1 MATNQYTPHTGSQLT
16 SGEGNNTTRTG
27 VSTNIIISVDGNA
40 VGAVTKLSIDESRSI
55 AMIDEVGTDG
65 HIDSV
70 PKSST
75 NVTGSC
81 TRTRFDNLRIAAA
94 FSRGFVHVAAQRR
107 PFDIMIFDIFA
118 ASEPGTLET
127 VGSGSDFG
135 EYLVT
140 TQIKNVWINKISVS
154 YNSGDFVIVEDM
166 SWEAEHIFS
175 FVNDTTGAATGSGS
189 SRKLPNV
196 YVDSFEAQADL
207 GLRRGALDA
216 AGLINAVE
224 NV

>member
-118 ASEPGTLET
+118 AREPET
-127 VGSGSDFG
+127 AGSDFS

-166 SWEAEHIFS
+166 SWDAEHIFS
-175 FVNDTTGAATGSGS
+175 FVNDTTGAATGS
-189 SRKLPNV
+189 KLPNV